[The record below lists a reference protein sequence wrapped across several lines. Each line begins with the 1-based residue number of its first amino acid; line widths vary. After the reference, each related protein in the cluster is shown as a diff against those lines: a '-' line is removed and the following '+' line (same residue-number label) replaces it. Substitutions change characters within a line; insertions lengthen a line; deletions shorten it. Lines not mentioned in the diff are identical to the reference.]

1 MTSNGEQMNKELAVI
16 IMAAGKGTRMK
27 RDDIPKVSNLVL
39 GKPLIQYVVDQAKS
53 ISASRIVC
61 IVGHK
66 QEKVREDLKDEPVQ
80 FAEQL
85 EQLGT
90 GHAVEQ
96 AAHLMESFDG
106 DVIVLSGDVP
116 SLRSSTLETLLAK
129 HRREDYAATVL
140 TARAPDP
147 FGYGRV
153 IRTNDDLFDY
163 VVEHKDANEDQLK
176 VKEINSGIYVFDS
189 KLLFNKLSEI
199 NNNNAQ
205 GEFYLPDVLPIL
217 KDAGHKVGVEI
228 CETFSEIQGINT
240 VDELKAV
247 EKKILDSQ
255 EA

>member
-1 MTSNGEQMNKELAVI
+1 MNKELAVL

-27 RDDIPKVSNLVL
+27 RDDIPKVCNLVL

-61 IVGHK
+61 IVGHL
-66 QEKVREDLKDEPVQ
+66 QEKVRQDLKAEPVQ

-90 GHAVEQ
+90 AHAVAQ
-96 AAHLMESFDG
+96 AAPLMEDFDG

-116 SLRSSTLETLLAK
+116 SLRASTLATLLDK
-129 HRREDYAATVL
+129 HRRENYAATVL
-140 TARAPDP
+140 TALAPDP

-153 IRTNDDLFDY
+153 IRTADDLFDF

-176 VKEINSGIYVFDS
+176 VNEINSGIYVFDS
-189 KLLFNKLSEI
+189 KLLFAKLSEI
-199 NNNNAQ
+199 NNDNAQ
-205 GEFYLPDVLPIL
+205 GEYYLPDVLPIL
-217 KDAGHKVGVEI
+217 KDMGHKVGVEI

-240 VDELKAV
+240 VDELKTV
-247 EKKILDSQ
+247 EAKILASQ
-255 EA
+255 ED